1 MNDGILYEK
10 HDGVALITLHRPEK
24 LNAITDSMLAEFTN
38 VLNEAT
44 LDDAIRAIVLT
55 GSGRAFCAGTDVS
68 AGIARDHAAA
78 AVERNKLIK
87 PVDLPES
94 TLPGQWSMTRIPKPT
109 IAAVN
114 GAAVGVGVEWTVQCD
129 FRIASPEA
137 KFGWV
142 FALRAITPD
151 TGAGPYLLPYIVG
164 LPKALELMYSG
175 RIIGADEALKIGLV
189 SEIVAKEQLVAR
201 AVEYAAE
208 LTVGAPLAIKGI
220 KELTYG
226 SLEWPPSV
234 FGGKNSAMLQA
245 TSNSK
250 DAQEGV
256 DSFLQKR
263 APKWQGR

>member
-1 MNDGILYEK
+1 MDEGILYER
-10 HDGVALITLHRPEK
+10 HNNIAVITLHRPEK
-24 LNAITDSMLAEFTN
+24 LNAITDPMLAEFTN
-38 VLNEAT
+38 ATNEAT
-44 LDDAIRAIVLT
+44 LDDSVRAVILT

-68 AGIARDHAAA
+68 AGIARDHAEA

-87 PVDLPES
+87 PVELPET
-94 TLPGQWSMTRIPKPT
+94 TLPGMWTMIRIPKPT

-114 GAAVGVGVEWTVQCD
+114 GPAVGVGVEWTIQCD
-129 FRIASPEA
+129 FRLAAPEG

-142 FALRAITPD
+142 FSLRAITPD

-175 RIIGADEALKIGLV
+175 RIIDALEARDIGLV
-189 SEIVAKEQLVAR
+189 SEVVEKDQLVAR
-201 AVEYAAE
+201 SIEFAE
-208 LTVGAPLAIKGI
+208 QLTVGAPLAIKGI

-234 FGGKNSAMLQA
+234 YGPKNSAMLQA

-263 APKWQGR
+263 LPRWEGR